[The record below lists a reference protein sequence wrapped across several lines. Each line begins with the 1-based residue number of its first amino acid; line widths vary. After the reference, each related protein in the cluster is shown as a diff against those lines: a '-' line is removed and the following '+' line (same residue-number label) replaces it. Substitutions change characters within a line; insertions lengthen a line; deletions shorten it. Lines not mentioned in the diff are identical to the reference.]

1 MKLNV
6 ISDTA
11 VFSDSH
17 TVEVFHS
24 VARELNAV
32 QIPINRFYGVR
43 YTSNNRLLEP
53 IHQKEISLHELEL
66 KKNIGSF
73 FRDIKN
79 TKNAINTGELIHVR
93 GPSPALFYALI
104 LSFFYPKK
112 KFWFKYANVWNE
124 SGRSI
129 FWDIQKWLLKRN
141 RNIKVTVNGNWPD
154 LPKHI
159 IPFENPCFYEKNL
172 EESKSVEKIWPT
184 KKKAVF
190 VGRITAEKG
199 VFRILEG
206 INSNNAAYLSEL
218 IFVGEGRD
226 MDRLLQELS
235 NHPYKEL
242 IKVLGPASKDKVL
255 EILEES
261 HLLLLPTTSPEGFPK
276 VISEAWL
283 KSCLPVTSDI
293 SSIPQYVKDGKTGF
307 VWKRKTD
314 DWGRIFMEALKLE
327 ESQFKEMKKEI
338 EQILPLFTY
347 EYFAKRIKKEILN
360 IKCVE

>member
-43 YTSNNRLLEP
+43 HTSNNRLLEP
-53 IHQKEISLHELEL
+53 IHQKELSLHELEL
-66 KKNIGSF
+66 KKNIGSLI
-73 FRDIKN
+73 RDIKN
-79 TKNAINTGELIHVR
+79 TNSAINTAELIHVR

-141 RNIKVTVNGNWPD
+141 RNSKVTVNGNWPD

-159 IPFENPCFYEKNL
+159 IPFENPCFYEKDL
-172 EESKSVEKIWPT
+172 EESKSIEKVWPK

-190 VGRITAEKG
+190 VGRITEEKG

-206 INSNNAAYLSEL
+206 INSNNAAFLSEL
-218 IFVGEGRD
+218 VFVGEGRE
-226 MDRLLQELS
+226 MDRLLQKIS
-235 NHPYKEL
+235 NHPCKEL
-242 IKVLGPASKDKVL
+242 IKVVGAAGKDRVL

-261 HLLLLPTTSPEGFPK
+261 HFLLLPTTSPEGFPK

-314 DWGRIFMEALKLE
+314 DWETIFTEALMLE
-327 ESQFKEMKKEI
+327 EIAFNKMKTEI

-347 EYFAKRIKKEILN
+347 EYFAKRIKKEVFEID
-360 IKCVE
+360 